1 MKNEVVASENDWT
14 GLTSYYRDEEGNRFA
29 VGIHDLPKFQKE
41 SENAGRKVEKIP
53 TLKYQD
59 RQGNE
64 FIVPEDRVRDF
75 FYENAANKRDVA
87 EVQEWE
93 SKSGEQM
100 PITLWKD
107 SQAAQESMRKAGF
120 KPAQEWTADGG
131 YRFKDLSNAVRHAFS
146 HAEDWGLVRNEDGSV
161 DVADTAKEVGGRL
174 GRGVLAG
181 AASIAE
187 GLGFGLAR
195 MPVYMAGVQ
204 GRALGSVAK
213 LAGAD
218 DLADKL
224 TGWQAGA
231 YGALENAQEKT
242 RNWVIDNVLGEAIT
256 QGGDLGRDLAGAG
269 MGAGETYG
277 DMRLALGAL
286 GRLGKAAIPMAFG
299 AQAVEGTLE
308 DPAIQQAG
316 AAGSAVAV
324 VNGVANALGMG
335 AFGKLMHAYAL
346 KGAAKEMQKTFGK
359 ALAIAFGESVAG
371 GLDMGVIIEGSN
383 QLARG
388 IAGVEDQGVGENGK
402 ATDDPNKVVGMRA
415 ATNAERVD
423 RAMSALLHGTVMTL
437 GLKAAELSPRIAY
450 SGRGMTKAVSFDVE
464 NARREYAPKV
474 ARVAEAARALQMHGE
489 AIPKGPWFDDV
500 KGVSTNGEVV
510 FKDGTVYYPAQA
522 DRNVTVTGADGKPG
536 VATVKGR
543 EERIVVSDGTILN
556 TKGEVVGKLAGGQ
569 RLART
574 VDTQAEAYARATD
587 QEAGGNELTI
597 FDRNTGRAA
606 DIPSNIL
613 DLAPDSYKAYNK
625 WLLAGNTFKAPEL
638 DADGLAFGRIVGHF
652 RIGGDAK
659 HAAEM
664 ALGDVANGRKT
675 MREAA
680 DLLDQVERQMR
691 GEGERD
697 VPSTNSG
704 DTAEERE
711 SGVVTPTEGQVK
723 VETKP
728 RANGE
733 LPRETVEAAADL
745 HELGKLDVI
754 KTEDVDVTQIE
765 TSPTDGAGVQGGTPV
780 QATQTEHAPIVLR
793 LNPETGRLE
802 PVDGKKRIA
811 AEKANGAKTVKAVVL
826 HEEDGWTPENAE
838 AVKLVGNITSGN
850 LDAKGMVDAF
860 GKLGVDVDTATE
872 KGLIGTGGTVEQQLA
887 NNMKKAALNVAMW
900 GDGELKA
907 VVTDGNLMAISDIVG
922 KINKRT
928 WGEGWELAQRA
939 AFYELD
945 GLDITSRSRALEM
958 MRTVQPF
965 VQSGEIN
972 WRELGETARYY
983 AKHYDELKAEG
994 ISVSGLP
1001 GFDLVAA
1008 KMSEDTLSR
1017 MPVETKDGKITTVGE
1032 VEAKQPHEK
1041 PDVPGVGSAFD
1052 PPEKLPGLD
1061 LQAKDGEL
1069 GVNVFGCS
1077 RFPDMK
1083 VSANGGMYSIEGVRP
1098 EDLMDPRNRN
1108 DYARVFGEIFEKA
1121 AEANEQ
1127 LKAEWEKNGH
1137 RDANGQAT
1145 EEPPKVLVNFPPE
1158 CEKQI
1163 GFLLDW
1169 YEHSVKVD
1177 PKMQTRANAV
1187 LGILEKSGLA
1197 SGVVKDQE
1205 AFEAA
1210 LKAGGYQEL
1219 VADGLTYGWTDGTNV
1234 YLNPKYFGTRA
1245 GLNTPIHEFGHLGI
1259 IATKKVNRAL
1269 YDRGIELVKQTK
1281 EWKDINDPNGPY
1293 KDYQKDSDEKKAEEI
1308 LTRFIAKGGEGIDAA
1323 TPKGVVAEIKK
1334 WVAAFWESLGKRI
1347 GIRDLTPEQIAKM
1360 ATVEDVADA
1369 IRAEMMTGREFG
1381 TRELSLQEGD
1391 LKAKILRF
1399 AKYSKPTSKS
1409 AKAAL
1414 EAAKKAWKELSE
1426 EQKVAL
1432 GRYGDTSVL
1441 KTQEARTIANGVRM
1455 LREWDARRARIS
1467 QAVKDQIRRSPNEGQ
1482 KKIIT
1487 GSPQYYVS
1495 QVTGDVTSPFAYA
1508 IDRGLP
1514 IPRKGDW
1521 GWDAWDRLT
1530 DGMKYPEKRE
1540 LMRILGGEHP
1550 KRGGMDTVLSD
1561 YAQWLGISWGEGAR
1575 DFEHGR
1581 GIEDFLG
1588 DILKERAKFEQ
1599 WKSGDRKTREEY
1611 EAERA
1616 STEDLAKV
1624 YDAIANGE
1632 PPMGLRPQNK
1642 KDAAIA
1648 MSKMAEL
1655 SRDGKLPE
1663 SVEAFDT
1670 GANQKTYVKF
1680 TYGDGSEFKIYGDAK
1695 SITAWAEKV
1704 GLRRTASVRQQES
1717 GMTDSEF
1724 AEEDAWVRASEARR
1738 VEAERMG
1745 EQDDLSDM
1753 PDFSRAMIGGA
1764 ETAITEGYPLSIR
1777 EARDPNKVL
1786 PKLSGIVGRSAAQ
1799 IGELKLTRITEE
1811 SLDHLLDS
1819 PSSRYQKNSNS
1830 KAGKKLWRGTVAG
1843 MTVVDDIVATS
1854 SLGQQGLPK
1863 HLNREW
1869 KKKAKFYTA
1878 DTRFAVELENGKYE
1892 VYPCKLIVSEIN
1904 GERIV
1909 YDLTEIG
1916 QPTLTA
1922 SGKLKNV
1929 PLAPGVNATAGT
1941 PGSARTAVSANP
1953 TPRSVSNRSTNG
1965 KGDIMLS
1972 RGGLSEAG
1980 RTPVSEE
1987 EFAKLE
1993 KEFGT
1998 TRYMSEAGY
2007 ILPNGKLLDL
2017 SGRKMGYSGTDHS
2030 RHVDHRELTDVIV
2043 RTDGNDA
2050 MQDVIASGAI
2060 RIGPESGVIDL
2071 GNLPNAKQKDVL
2083 WDFIDRFNGE
2093 VTVDFRLP
2101 NGNNDGGAAYREGT
2115 SARRI
2120 LQDIEKYFADGTLP
2134 EGTAEETMFSRPTG
2148 VDRSLLVF
2156 GQTRVAEDAGRG
2168 EQTPGALAAS
2178 RELSTQ
2184 QRTPIQQAGQ
2194 VRKLSLQLSDMEF
2207 ARKFLT
2213 GSVVPAHIAKR
2224 LPGGANSASTKSGK
2238 LVIAADLFGIIDKT
2252 DHDVNKNFLKQNGYF
2267 RNEDLGWC
2275 AGKTGM
2281 QIAAERKRSDEQ
2293 LSNQLDALRQ
2303 RRVNGQEPGGESA
2316 ARAIFADELANIVME
2331 MRHVPTGGTVGAV
2344 RTIGDGLR
2352 AGLLAR
2358 GTPDAI
2364 RDEAGAFLD
2373 WAYGAPAAGQTA
2385 TRDLPAEQLTNRM
2398 FGAYLVMPNEIE
2410 ARAPQWSREIND
2422 IIASDQK
2429 LLETWRQLSRRA
2441 MSEQSFGAVER
2452 QMLAALDRQTE
2463 VLIRQMEADAKKPI
2477 SAGSTKADA
2486 KEQLLVGFH
2495 DRMAPVAVR
2504 IDEKVKTYRAAKKE
2518 AMKLART
2525 PQEKQRLAS
2534 ELSRFIGSVDDAV
2547 NKMKLSRL
2555 AFERGASGEG
2565 MVYFIKEK
2573 LLLDELTE
2581 RQGLTLTDFAL
2592 YLDHQRGIETQGR
2605 ANSGGMTP
2613 RQNKLALENMKLR
2626 LGSAKYHALE
2636 VGARKWFAIHEQE
2649 FLDDPRLMKACGKEY
2664 VDYLKT
2670 QTHYVTTART
2680 WSPEELAGIEQGRAA
2695 ARRSGVA
2702 GGDDVLESMF
2712 KFAGRNGMG
2721 TGEGLLT
2728 ARLTGSFADKKNVI
2742 AATMDK
2748 VDRALKFLRRNQYV
2762 MDLRDALLA
2771 AGVEGVRDV
2780 ARGNNGFPTG
2790 QRYGHL
2796 NYLENGHKRTLI
2808 VPKQIADG
2816 FIHDQSSMRLY
2827 SKFYAT
2833 WRKSIIDWNLAY
2845 WNRNIARNSGSIEK
2859 NMPGVRESYVKT
2871 ALRPF
2876 GLGNFADTVC
2886 QHLVR
2891 HAPSASR
2898 LFGDDTIFGL
2908 IPKAKRIAM
2917 IREDPSR
2924 WEQQLWR
2931 AIDAGDVEAEATLRG
2946 DLEELYRILKTNAL
2960 APVRGAYE
2968 GKDVGFVDDVLG
2980 QKSLKT
2986 IQRIREEAAN
2996 RTGGQK
3002 ALDAAT
3008 WVFRRASQQQMFEDD
3023 LAKITAYL
3031 HDRAKF
3037 GGVRTEKE
3045 TGLLVAENVSIAQ
3058 SERSGTLKRGIQGTI
3073 ATFYNMV
3080 EKGLVRNVKAHIAR
3094 PGEMFAKD
3102 AKVWTGTLV
3111 GGLLTTGV
3119 ISWAI
3124 RKMFDDD
3131 ESKIAESPF
3140 ALPYQYAEFW
3150 RKASKN
3156 RSTYMKENCNCVPVW
3171 MSPSGKTT
3179 LDIRM
3184 PYNDEDKLI
3193 VPGAQFAA
3201 EMIAAKCG
3209 IGAEPSVMN
3218 MVKRSTLNAITP
3230 DLALSGPL
3238 WMLLR
3243 DTVWSLF
3250 TNPEDYFTG
3259 RELYDKDLHE
3269 NRFESLEM
3277 GGKFAAAMGLQLWND
3292 LGGRVIYQPDRSGI
3306 EGERSEVSPYL
3317 DVVLGKL
3324 PIASPFVKSFLSV
3337 QTGDLDKYAKP
3348 LTEAEQKRASLL
3360 RFLRK
3365 EAKKESTP
3373 EVSWFMRDS
3382 EGYQKQIDKWTETY
3396 KLTPDE
3402 LEDLRNGISKDWL
3415 EMGPLES
3422 VNDIKKKMSIHDKA
3436 RKQGIDPRYITD

>member
-2712 KFAGRNGMG
+2712 KFASRNGMG